1 MGWTNGLA
9 RILPPASKV
18 LELQSCDILPSFLRA
33 LAEDLNLA
41 LTLPTKPT
49 LPA

>member
-9 RILPPASKV
+9 RILPPASTV

-33 LAEDLNLA
+33 LAADLNLA
-41 LTLPTKPT
+41 SILPTEPT
-49 LPA
+49 PPP